1 VTLTLREQM
10 VRPLVNHGTA
20 AASLAERGLIDLTM
34 PLSARTIPFPG
45 HPPTELEP
53 LHASSETE
61 GLRNTVMRS
70 SLHTG
75 THFDAPSHFVAGGA
89 SIDQMPIER
98 FWRPAV
104 RLDLGETETRASIDL
119 ARLDAAGFSPAQVG
133 EAILLLATGWTDRA
147 WRSKRLFEDVPVLG
161 EDAAVAIA
169 AARPAALGLDF
180 AVDDGPPWPNHAALL
195 GAEVALIENLMGLR
209 ALPREGFEVIAFPQ
223 RLAGE
228 SAAPARVVA
237 SIPRAVW

>member
-1 VTLTLREQM
+1 MVTLDPL

-34 PLSARTIPFPG
+34 PMSARTIPFPG

-53 LHASSETE
+53 LHSPSATE

-75 THFDAPSHFVAGGA
+75 THIDAPSHFVAGGA
-89 SIDQMPIER
+89 SIDQIPIER
-98 FWRPAV
+98 FWRPAL
-104 RLDLGETETRASIDL
+104 RIDLGETAPRTRIDL
-119 ARLDAAGFSPAQVG
+119 ARLDAAGFSPSQAG

-147 WRSKRLFEDVPVLG
+147 WQSERLFEDMPMLD
-161 EDAAVAIA
+161 EDAALAIA

-180 AVDDGPPWPNHAALL
+180 AVDGGAPWANHATLL

-223 RLAGE
+223 RLAGV

>member
-1 VTLTLREQM
+1 M
-10 VRPLVNHGTA
+10 MARPLANQGTA

-34 PLSARTIPFPG
+34 PMSARTIPFPG

-53 LHASSETE
+53 LSTSFETE

-75 THFDAPSHFVAGGA
+75 THIDAPSHFVAGGA
-89 SIDQMPIER
+89 TIDQIPIER
-98 FWRPAV
+98 FWRPAL
-104 RLDLGETETRASIDL
+104 RLDLGEAEARGTIDL
-119 ARLDAAGFSPAQVG
+119 AWLEAAGFSPGRVG
-133 EAILLLATGWTDRA
+133 EAILLLATGWTDKA
-147 WRSKRLFEDVPVLG
+147 WQSNLLFDSMPVLG

-180 AVDDGPPWPNHAALL
+180 AVDGGPPWANHAALL

-209 ALPREGFEVIAFPQ
+209 ALPQEGFEVIAFPQ

>member
-1 VTLTLREQM
+1 MARSLA
-10 VRPLVNHGTA
+10 NHGTA

-34 PLSARTIPFPG
+34 PMSERTIPFPG

-53 LHASSETE
+53 IHTSSAE

-75 THFDAPSHFVAGGA
+75 THIDAPLHCVAEGA
-89 SIDQMPIER
+89 SIDQIPIER
-98 FWRPAV
+98 FWRTAM
-104 RLDLGETETRASIDL
+104 RLDLGEPDAGATIDL
-119 ARLDAAGFSPAQVG
+119 AWLDAAGYAPARVR

-147 WRSKRLFEDVPVLG
+147 WQSKRLFEDMPVLG

-180 AVDDGPPWPNHAALL
+180 AVDRGAPWQNHAALL
-195 GAEVALIENLMGLR
+195 RAEVALIENLMGLR
-209 ALPREGFEVIAFPQ
+209 ALPAEGFEVIAFPQ

-237 SIPRAVW
+237 SIPREVW

>member
-1 VTLTLREQM
+1 M
-10 VRPLVNHGTA
+10 AKPLANHGTA

-34 PLSARTIPFPG
+34 PMSTRTIPFPG

-53 LHASSETE
+53 LNGSSENE
-61 GLRNTVMRS
+61 GLRSTVMRS

-75 THFDAPSHFVAGGA
+75 THVDAPSHFIAGGV
-89 SIDQMPIER
+89 SVDQIPLER
-98 FWRPAV
+98 LWRPAV
-104 RLDLGETETRASIDL
+104 RLDLGEAGAGARIDL
-119 ARLDAAGFSPAQVG
+119 AQLDAAGYSPKLAR

-147 WRSKRLFEDVPVLG
+147 WQSERLFEDMPVLG
-161 EDAAVAIA
+161 EDAAAAIA

-180 AVDDGPPWPNHAALL
+180 AVDGRRPWPNHGALL
-195 GAEVALIENLMGLR
+195 RAEVALIENLMGLR
-209 ALPREGFEVIAFPQ
+209 ALPQEGFEVIALPQ

-237 SIPRAVW
+237 CIPRTVW

>member
-1 VTLTLREQM
+1 M
-10 VRPLVNHGTA
+10 MARPLANQGTA

-34 PLSARTIPFPG
+34 PMSARTIPFPG

-53 LHASSETE
+53 LHTSSETE

-70 SLHTG
+70 SIHTG
-75 THFDAPSHFVAGGA
+75 THIDAPSHFVAGGA
-89 SIDQMPIER
+89 SIDQIPIER
-98 FWRPAV
+98 FWRPAL
-104 RLDLGETETRASIDL
+104 RLDLGETEARATIDL
-119 ARLDAAGFSPAQVG
+119 AWLEASGFSPGRVS
-133 EAILLLATGWTDRA
+133 EAILLLATGWTDKA
-147 WRSKRLFEDVPVLG
+147 WQSERLFEGMPVLG

-180 AVDDGPPWPNHAALL
+180 AVDGGPPWPNHAALL

>member
-1 VTLTLREQM
+1 M
-10 VRPLVNHGTA
+10 VRPLANHGTDV
-20 AASLAERGLIDLTM
+20 ASPAERGLIDLTM
-34 PLSARTIPFPG
+34 PMSERTIPFPG

-53 LHASSETE
+53 LHNSSETE

-75 THFDAPSHFVAGGA
+75 THIDAPSHLVADGV
-89 SIDQMPIER
+89 SIDQIPIER
-98 FWRPAV
+98 LWRPAV
-104 RLDLGETETRASIDL
+104 RLDLGQTGARARIDL
-119 ARLDAAGFSPAQVG
+119 ARLSSAGYSPARAS

-147 WRSKRLFEDVPVLG
+147 WRSKRLFEDMPVLG

-180 AVDDGPPWPNHAALL
+180 AIDERPPWRNHAVLL

-209 ALPREGFEVIAFPQ
+209 ALPPEGFEVIAFPQ

-237 SIPRAVW
+237 SIPRPVWSAT

>member
-1 VTLTLREQM
+1 MARSLA
-10 VRPLVNHGTA
+10 NHGTA

-34 PLSARTIPFPG
+34 PMSERTIPFPG

-53 LHASSETE
+53 LQASSATE

-75 THFDAPSHFVAGGA
+75 THIDAPSHLVADGA
-89 SIDQMPIER
+89 SIDQIPIER
-98 FWRPAV
+98 FWRAAV
-104 RLDLGETETRASIDL
+104 RLDLGDTGPRERIDL
-119 ARLDAAGFSPAQVG
+119 ARLDAAGYSPARVRD
-133 EAILLLATGWTDRA
+133 AILLLATGWTDRA
-147 WRSKRLFEDVPVLG
+147 WQSERLFDDMPVLG

-180 AVDDGPPWPNHAALL
+180 AVDEGPPWANHAALL
-195 GAEVALIENLMGLR
+195 RQEVALIENLMGLR
-209 ALPREGFEVIAFPQ
+209 ALPAEGFEVIAFPQ

-228 SAAPARVVA
+228 AAAPARVVA
-237 SIPRAVW
+237 SIPREVW

>member
-1 VTLTLREQM
+1 M
-10 VRPLVNHGTA
+10 ARPLANHGTA

-34 PLSARTIPFPG
+34 PMSERTIPFPG

-75 THFDAPSHFVAGGA
+75 THIDAPSHLVADGA
-89 SIDQMPIER
+89 SIDQIPIER

-104 RLDLGETETRASIDL
+104 RLDLGETDAQARIDL
-119 ARLDAAGFSPAQVG
+119 ARLDAAGWSPARVS
-133 EAILLLATGWTDRA
+133 EAILLLATGWTDRS
-147 WRSKRLFEDVPVLG
+147 WQSKRLFEDMPVLA

-169 AARPAALGLDF
+169 AARPSALGLDF
-180 AVDDGPPWPNHAALL
+180 AIDDRPPWRNHAALL

-209 ALPREGFEVIAFPQ
+209 ALPQEGFEVIAFPQ

>member
-1 VTLTLREQM
+1 MAAL

-34 PLSARTIPFPG
+34 PMSARTIPFPG

-53 LHASSETE
+53 LQTSSE

-75 THFDAPSHFVAGGA
+75 THIDAPSHFVAGGA
-89 SIDQMPIER
+89 SIDQIPIER
-98 FWRPAV
+98 FWRPAL
-104 RLDLGETETRASIDL
+104 RLDLGDTEPLAKIDL
-119 ARLDAAGFSPAQVG
+119 AHLDAAGFSPARVG

-147 WRSKRLFEDVPVLG
+147 WQSKRLFEDMPVLG

-180 AVDDGPPWPNHAALL
+180 AVDAGPPWPNHAALL

-209 ALPREGFEVIAFPQ
+209 ALPREGFEVIAFPH

>member
-1 VTLTLREQM
+1 MARSLA
-10 VRPLVNHGTA
+10 NHGAA

-34 PLSARTIPFPG
+34 PMSERTIPFPG

-53 LHASSETE
+53 LHNSSGE

-75 THFDAPSHFVAGGA
+75 THIDAPLHCVADGP
-89 SIDQMPIER
+89 SIDQIPIER

-104 RLDLGETETRASIDL
+104 RLDLGEPEEGATIDL
-119 ARLDAAGFSPAQVG
+119 AWLDAAGYAPARVR

-147 WRSKRLFEDVPVLG
+147 WQSKRLFEDMPVLG

-180 AVDDGPPWPNHAALL
+180 AVDRGAPWRNHAALL
-195 GAEVALIENLMGLR
+195 RAEVALIENLMGLR
-209 ALPREGFEVIAFPQ
+209 ALPAEGFEVIAFPQ

-237 SIPRAVW
+237 SIPREVW

>member
-1 VTLTLREQM
+1 M

-53 LHASSETE
+53 LHTSSETE

-75 THFDAPSHFVAGGA
+75 THIDAPSHFVMGGA

-98 FWRPAV
+98 FWRPAL
-104 RLDLGETETRASIDL
+104 RLDLGETEARARIDL

-133 EAILLLATGWTDRA
+133 EAILVLATGWTDRA
-147 WRSKRLFEDVPVLG
+147 WQSKRLFADMPVLG
-161 EDAAVAIA
+161 EDAAGAIA

-180 AVDDGPPWPNHAALL
+180 AVDEGPPWANHAALL

>member
-1 VTLTLREQM
+1 M
-10 VRPLVNHGTA
+10 VRPLVNYGTA

-53 LHASSETE
+53 LHTSSETE
-61 GLRNTVMRS
+61 GLHNTVMRS

-75 THFDAPSHFVAGGA
+75 THIDAPSHFMADGA
-89 SIDQMPIER
+89 SIDQIPIER
-98 FWRPAV
+98 FWRPAL
-104 RLDLGETETRASIDL
+104 RLDLGVTEARATIDL
-119 ARLDAAGFSPAQVG
+119 ARLQAAGFSPAQVG
-133 EAILLLATGWTDRA
+133 EAILVLATGWTDRA
-147 WRSKRLFEDVPVLG
+147 WQSERLFEDMPVLG

-180 AVDDGPPWPNHAALL
+180 AVDGGPPWPNHAALL

>member
-1 VTLTLREQM
+1 M
-10 VRPLVNHGTA
+10 ARPLANHGTA

-34 PLSARTIPFPG
+34 PMSERTIPFPG
-45 HPPTELEP
+45 HPRTELEP
-53 LHASSETE
+53 LHASCETE

-70 SLHTG
+70 SIHTG
-75 THFDAPSHFVAGGA
+75 THIDAPSHFLADGA
-89 SIDQMPIER
+89 SIDQIPIER
-98 FWRPAV
+98 LWRPAV
-104 RLDLGETETRASIDL
+104 RLDLDETDARARIDL
-119 ARLDAAGFSPAQVG
+119 ARLGAAGWSPARAH

-147 WRSKRLFEDVPVLG
+147 WQAKRLFEDMPVLA

-180 AVDDGPPWPNHAALL
+180 AIDEGPPWRNHAALL

-209 ALPREGFEVIAFPQ
+209 ALPREGFEVIALPQ

-237 SIPRAVW
+237 CIPRAVW

>member
-1 VTLTLREQM
+1 MMARSLANQ
-10 VRPLVNHGTA
+10 GTA

-34 PLSARTIPFPG
+34 PMSARTIPFPG

-53 LHASSETE
+53 LSTSSETE

-75 THFDAPSHFVAGGA
+75 THIDAPSHFVADGA
-89 SIDQMPIER
+89 SIDQIPIER
-98 FWRPAV
+98 FWRPAL
-104 RLDLGETETRASIDL
+104 RLDLGETEAGASVDL
-119 ARLDAAGFSPAQVG
+119 AWLEAAGFSPASVR
-133 EAILLLATGWTDRA
+133 EAILLLATGWTDKA
-147 WRSKRLFEDVPVLG
+147 WQSERLFEGMPVLG

-180 AVDDGPPWPNHAALL
+180 AVDGGPPWRNHAALL

>member
-1 VTLTLREQM
+1 M
-10 VRPLVNHGTA
+10 PRPLANHRTV
-20 AASLAERGLIDLTM
+20 AASPAERGLIDLTM
-34 PLSARTIPFPG
+34 PMSERTIPFPG

-53 LHASSETE
+53 LHGSSETE

-75 THFDAPSHFVAGGA
+75 THIDAPSHLVADGA
-89 SIDQMPIER
+89 SIDQIPIER
-98 FWRPAV
+98 FWRPAL
-104 RLDLGETETRASIDL
+104 RLDLGETEARARIDL
-119 ARLDAAGFSPAQVG
+119 AQLSSAGYSPARAS

-147 WRSKRLFEDVPVLG
+147 WQSKRLFEDMPVLG

-180 AVDDGPPWPNHAALL
+180 AIDDRPPWRNHAALL

-209 ALPREGFEVIAFPQ
+209 ALPPEGLEVIAFPQ

-228 SAAPARVVA
+228 AAAPARVVA
-237 SIPRAVW
+237 SIPRPVWSAQ

>member
-1 VTLTLREQM
+1 MARSLA
-10 VRPLVNHGTA
+10 NHGTA
-20 AASLAERGLIDLTM
+20 AALLTERGLVDLTM
-34 PLSARTIPFPG
+34 PMSERTIPFPG

-61 GLRNTVMRS
+61 GLHNTVMRS

-75 THFDAPSHFVAGGA
+75 THIDAPSHFVTNGA
-89 SIDQMPIER
+89 SIDQIPIER

-104 RLDLGETETRASIDL
+104 RLDLGETQAGATIDL
-119 ARLDAAGFSPAQVG
+119 AWLGAAGYSPTRVS
-133 EAILLLATGWTDRA
+133 ETILLLATGWTDRA
-147 WRSKRLFEDVPVLG
+147 WQSKRLFEDMPVLG

-180 AVDDGPPWPNHAALL
+180 AIDQGPPWRNHAALL

-209 ALPREGFEVIAFPQ
+209 ALPGEGFEVVAFPQ